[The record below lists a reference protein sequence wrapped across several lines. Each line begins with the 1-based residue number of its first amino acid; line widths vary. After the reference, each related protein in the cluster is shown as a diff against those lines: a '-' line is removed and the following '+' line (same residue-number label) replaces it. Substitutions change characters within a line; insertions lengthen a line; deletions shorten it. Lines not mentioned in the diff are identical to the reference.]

1 MRYLLDT
8 DTCIAAL
15 RGDPAVIALVSRWS
29 PAECVVSTVT
39 VYELEVGVAKC
50 RDPRRERAKVNR
62 FLESV
67 RVVPLD
73 QVSARQSAELR
84 AKLEARGD
92 GIGSYDTLLAGQALA
107 GGLAIVTG
115 NRGEYSRV
123 PGLEVIGWTATARR

>member
-50 RDPRRERAKVNR
+50 RDPRRERAKVAR
-62 FLESV
+62 FLGTV
-67 RVVPLD
+67 RVAPFD
-73 QVSARQSAELR
+73 HAAARVAAGLR
-84 AKLEARGD
+84 AGLEARGE
-92 GIGSYDTLLAGQALA
+92 GIGPYNTLLAGQALA

-115 NRGEYSRV
+115 NRGEYGRV
-123 PGLEVIGWTATARR
+123 PGLEVIGLPSTGPR

>member
-15 RGDPAVIALVSRWS
+15 RGDPAVIALLGRWS

-50 RDPRRERAKVNR
+50 RDPRRERAKVAR
-62 FLESV
+62 FLDTV

-73 QVSARQSAELR
+73 QASARQAADLR

-92 GIGSYDTLLAGQALA
+92 GSGPYDTLLAGQALA

-115 NRGEYSRV
+115 NRGEYGRV
-123 PGLEVIGWTATARR
+123 PGLEVIGLPATGRR